1 MRPAFCFPHACR
13 FAPAPLLRAQKTA
26 NRVLSMRNFSAAWL
40 RAVQDG
46 VIEGSKD
53 GTKKVVSG
61 GIVIGTSALGA
72 KLFGAWIGLATFVSS
87 FAPFAKKAEEVQPK
101 DDDLTDV

>member
-1 MRPAFCFPHACR
+1 
-13 FAPAPLLRAQKTA
+13 
-26 NRVLSMRNFSAAWL
+26 MRNFSAAWL

-87 FAPFAKKAEEVQPK
+87 FAPFAKKAEAVQPK